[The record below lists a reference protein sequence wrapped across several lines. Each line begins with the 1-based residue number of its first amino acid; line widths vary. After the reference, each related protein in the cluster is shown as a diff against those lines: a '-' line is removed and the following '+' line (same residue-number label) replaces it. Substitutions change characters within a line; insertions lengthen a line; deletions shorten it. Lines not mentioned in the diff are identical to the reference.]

1 MKPPVADH
9 LKSQGIT
16 FSLKPDLYRQLL
28 ARVESL
34 GYPWTKSS
42 YITKLVI
49 DDLGKHGLWPIVE
62 KKEKATP
69 EEIDAFIE
77 GRAALNVASRK
88 RRAAART
95 SSSKN
100 TAARA

>member
-28 ARVESL
+28 ARVEWL

-49 DDLGKHGLWPIVE
+49 DDLCLHGLWPVVE
-62 KKEKATP
+62 KKQKATP

-77 GRAALNVASRK
+77 ERAALNVASRK

-95 SSSKN
+95 SSKN